1 MAALQ
6 FLQHLRHEDGTGH
19 GGVEG
24 LGSAAEVGDGD
35 GAGDTLADLRGEA
48 TALVAHTQGRSTR
61 ATGTCDI
68 WLCSYGIYLNNCFR
82 YRSGVVPVCC
92 LKK

>member
-1 MAALQ
+1 M
-6 FLQHLRHEDGTGH
+6 
-19 GGVEG
+19 G
-24 LGSAAEVGDGD
+24 LNATCRVGFIYP
-35 GAGDTLADLRGEA
+35 TRLI
-48 TALVAHTQGRSTR
+48 AHTQGRSTR
-61 ATGTCDI
+61 ATGSCDI